1 MTHVKTIDLKT
12 ATIKEGI
19 WVEVIRIYKEYLL
32 IIDEKKGKLFS
43 FYIKTNH
50 LNEIKTIGKD
60 VSSIKRSVAWKELL

>member
-1 MTHVKTIDLKT
+1 
-12 ATIKEGI
+12 
-19 WVEVIRIYKEYLL
+19 VIRIYKEYLL